1 MKYLILFLLSFNVYA
16 QKFKKAIC
24 LADAQNISREGFEDS
39 QIFVVGD
46 VNMPKDFIFN
56 NGTETKIISA
66 KKHLAIVDNGACDV
80 LEAAY
85 ISEKQQKKLER
96 ENRKVEVKN
105 NIISNLE
112 SGQDLTKEQLRKVLI
127 FLLKEVDGL

>member
-56 NGTETKIISA
+56 NGTETKIIPAS
-66 KKHLAIVDNGACDV
+66 KHLAITDNGACDV

-85 ISEKQQKKLER
+85 IAEKTAKKAEKEAL
-96 ENRKVEVKN
+96 KLDVKTD
-105 NIISNLE
+105 IIGKLKA
-112 SGQDLTKEQLRKVLI
+112 GQDLSKDELRKALL
-127 FLLKEVDGL
+127 FLLFED